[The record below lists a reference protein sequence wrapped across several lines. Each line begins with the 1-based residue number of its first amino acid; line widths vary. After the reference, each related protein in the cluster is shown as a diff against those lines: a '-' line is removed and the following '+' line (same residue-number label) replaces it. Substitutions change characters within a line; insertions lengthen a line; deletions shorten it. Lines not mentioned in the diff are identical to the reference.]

1 MSDPLNNMKYTQFVR
16 QAKGL
21 GIDDLHVSR
30 GAKKDKVVLKY
41 HGIAKN
47 KTRINGEWAIPRKD
61 EAEVATGIKA
71 FLERARKDFF
81 VRRGEGLSGDAFK
94 DEKQDTEVKP
104 IIASEQ
110 PAAAD
115 KK

>member
-16 QAKGL
+16 QARGL

-30 GAKKDKVVLKY
+30 GEKKDKVVLKY
-41 HGIAKN
+41 HGIARN
-47 KTRINGEWAIPRKD
+47 KTRINGEWSIPRAD
-61 EAEVATGIKA
+61 EAAGIKT

-81 VRRGEGLSGDAFK
+81 VRRGEGLTGDAFK

-104 IIASEQ
+104 IVASDAPSET
-110 PAAAD
+110 
-115 KK
+115 K